1 MIMIT
6 KLAASLLIQKDGAEI
21 CIDDQAVA
29 RALPAV
35 LACLIDNGRALGQ
48 ARREG
53 YEAGLTQGYEQ
64 CRVEQATSERI
75 AERQAA
81 DLVDALVGL
90 NMANAA

>member
-1 MIMIT
+1 MITIT
-6 KLAASLLIQKDGAEI
+6 KLATSLLLQKDGTEV
-21 CIDDQAVA
+21 CIDDHAIRA
-29 RALPAV
+29 ALPAV

-75 AERQAA
+75 AERQAG
-81 DLVDALVGL
+81 DLVDAIVGL